1 MANPAIIDITPK
13 DTWVKVATAVTYGE
27 VWVINND
34 PHYIHTYKLTGQAA
48 PDNVTDRPKA
58 VNLEINA
65 SIASAE
71 EIDVY
76 VMATGAV
83 GQVRVDL

>member
-1 MANPAIIDITPK
+1 MANPVIVDITPK

-34 PHYIHTYKLTGQAA
+34 PNYLHTYKLTGEAA
-48 PDNVTDRPKA
+48 PNDTTDRPKA
-58 VNLEINA
+58 VNLDINA
-65 SIASAE
+65 SIAHDAL
-71 EIDVY
+71 IDVY